1 MFINKKESRK
11 RWHAHKKHVSATI
24 IQTFVIRG
32 RRDCQNKSLAIDVQ
46 NSISGLSE
54 KIRDNTI
61 DTVFNKSNAI
71 VYAYLRVLSAITG
84 ENYAEHFKKHPA
96 IKKVGRKLFTVLEV
110 EDTGFNQ
117 DIEIIN
123 SWAELLEIKDWFAW
137 IGFEE
142 VPETYY
148 Q

>member
-1 MFINKKESRK
+1 M
-11 RWHAHKKHVSATI
+11 
-24 IQTFVIRG
+24 
-32 RRDCQNKSLAIDVQ
+32 Q